1 MRLPRA
7 ILVVAVLL
15 AALPARA
22 NDEAEVRWEPLSATG
37 QRVQWQAEGLTASP
51 QIAESF
57 SSPLGY
63 RLERYLWKA
72 QKPAGS
78 FAIAV
83 LRDLSEGDQY
93 LSGPV
98 DLVRFATTVLNGLEA
113 PKPQASQTQDEKLAT
128 PNGPVLTRQ
137 FDLANRQ
144 CVTLGFYAQPQ
155 TADGSSALQAKLGK
169 DEPLTEGSQRLDGV
183 YCAAAGRP
191 LTSEQVL
198 AYASGVKLMQRKD

>member
-1 MRLPRA
+1 MKLFYRIA
-7 ILVVAVLL
+7 VACL
-15 AALPARA
+15 ALAPLSARA
-22 NDEAEVRWEPLSATG
+22 ADEADVRWEAIG
-37 QRVQWQAEGLTASP
+37 AAEQRVRWEAEGLTAAP

-83 LRDLSEGDQY
+83 LRDLSEEDHF

-98 DLVRFATTVLNGLEA
+98 DLIRFATTVLNGLEA
-113 PKPQASQTQDEKLAT
+113 PKPQASQAQDAKIAT
-128 PNGPVLTRQ
+128 PNGAVLSRR
-137 FDLANRQ
+137 FDLGTRQ
-144 CVTLGFYAQPQ
+144 CVALGFYAQPQ
-155 TADGSSALQAKLGK
+155 VASSQAKLAK

-191 LTSEQVL
+191 LTAEQVL
-198 AYASGVKLMQRKD
+198 VYAAGVKLVLRKE